1 MPNKQQW
8 SLFEWEYLDERG
20 TAKPTTNWNFKD
32 VNSERGT
39 EMFIKYLGFS
49 KGDFLTQSLLEL
61 YNEQFKSQQTKTQL
75 FLIPL
80 QVLELQHKL
89 Y

>member
-1 MPNKQQW
+1 MI
-8 SLFEWEYLDERG
+8 SLTR
-20 TAKPTTNWNFKD
+20 
-32 VNSERGT
+32 
-39 EMFIKYLGFS
+39 
-49 KGDFLTQSLLEL
+49 SLLEL